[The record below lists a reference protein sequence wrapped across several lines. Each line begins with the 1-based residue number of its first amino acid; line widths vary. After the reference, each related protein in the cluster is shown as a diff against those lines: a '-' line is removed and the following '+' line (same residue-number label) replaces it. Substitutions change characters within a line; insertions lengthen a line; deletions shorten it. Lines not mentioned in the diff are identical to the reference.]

1 MSTKTTGELHLIGHS
16 GHSEDIK
23 EANGNISATNGYKQ
37 AYVKESDPK
46 SLWVV
51 YTVPSWDHGV
61 SPDDNSSTI
70 VYPDNNEH
78 NPVTTKSPIQSAQG
92 FDMENPGAIL
102 FEHSQF
108 RGYGNKTTSSVED
121 LTTFFPQGT
130 TSGVSSAFIT
140 GGIWNLFTDIN
151 FGGNMLSIDGVRDFG
166 PGQHDFGSLAV
177 KDQAKS
183 IKYVKASS

>member
-1 MSTKTTGELHLIGHS
+1 MSTETTGKLHLIGHS

-23 EANGNISATNGYKQ
+23 EAKSNISATNGYTQ
-37 AYVKESDPK
+37 AYVEESDPK

-51 YTVPSWDHGV
+51 YTVPNWDHGV

-70 VYPDNNEH
+70 VNPDGNT
-78 NPVTTKSPIQSAQG
+78 VTTKSSIQSAQG

-108 RGYGNKTTSSVED
+108 RGYGNKTTKSVKD

-130 TSGVSSAFIT
+130 ISGVSSVFIN
-140 GGIWNLFTDIN
+140 GGIWNLFTGAN
-151 FGGNMLSIDGVRDFG
+151 FTGNMLNIDGVHDFG
-166 PGQHDFGSLAV
+166 PGMHDFGGSLAV

-183 IKYVKASS
+183 IKFVKAS